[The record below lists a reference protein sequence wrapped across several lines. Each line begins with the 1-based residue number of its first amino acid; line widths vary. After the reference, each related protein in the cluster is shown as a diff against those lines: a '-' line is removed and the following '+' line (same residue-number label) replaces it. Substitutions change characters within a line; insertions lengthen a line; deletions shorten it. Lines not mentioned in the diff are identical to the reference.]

1 MRTGREG
8 EALKESPLSIKE
20 AIYGETDAGSY
31 QRGCVSA
38 VVLISSFSRAQL
50 PASASQVLSVNPLVP
65 ARGKHRGK
73 VPAAA
78 IVASSTCVSSG
89 ALPWRIIF
97 YILR

>member
-1 MRTGREG
+1 MYIY
-8 EALKESPLSIKE
+8 SPE
-20 AIYGETDAGSY
+20 ETDAGSY

-38 VVLISSFSRAQL
+38 VVLISSCSMAQL
-50 PASASQVLSVNPLVP
+50 PASASQVLSVNQLVP

-78 IVASSTCVSSG
+78 IAASSTCVSSG